1 MKLFHTNRLPAAGL
15 AFGLSTVLVVG
26 IAFAATSSPTSS
38 GFSVQPTSHL
48 VSTVEKVATSPSTT
62 VPSQS
67 STFTSIT
74 PSGSGSMMSEML
86 ANLSPQERV
95 QFQSLY
101 PKMLS
106 FMASTGMA
114 GKGTMSGS
122 MMGS

>member
-1 MKLFHTNRLPAAGL
+1 MKLFRINRLVGL
-15 AFGLSTVLVVG
+15 ALGLSAVLVVG
-26 IAFAATSSPTSS
+26 IGFAATSSPTIS
-38 GFSVQPTSHL
+38 GFPVQPTSHL
-48 VSTVEKVATSPSTT
+48 VSMVEKVATSPSTT
-62 VPSQS
+62 VPSRPS
-67 STFTSIT
+67 TSIT